1 MDFKKICRFVII
13 LWIWKR
19 FTDLNFFR
27 RFDKDLT
34 ISYYFVD
41 WKKICRFLIFLS
53 TWKRLLHLKLFHVL
67 KWFIHSKNTCGYE
80 KYLPIW
86 KRVVDLKNICWFG
99 EYILWMTLL
108 GHRTFSFSLFFFYP
122 QLIQTLSL
130 KSIFDLHEEENL
142 TLAIIQFVLWKF
154 MLFYNESVYLL
165 TCVIFTQSCRYFKY
179 HTCIFTGL
187 KNIHRFLIYLRIT
200 ITFVDLSL
208 FCGFEKDLPIW
219 TFYVDLTKIWRFLI
233 ILWIWKRF
241 ADFWFSCRFEKDYS
255 IWNFFGFENDL
266 FIQKTLADMKNIFR
280 FEKELS
286 IWKNI
291 C

>member
-1 MDFKKICRFVII
+1 MDLKKIYRFELFSSIWQRFDDFLLFCGFEKDLSIFNFLVDLKKITPSETFSYFKMIYSFKK
-13 LWIWKR
+13 
-19 FTDLNFFR
+19 
-27 RFDKDLT
+27 
-34 ISYYFVD
+34 
-41 WKKICRFLIFLS
+41 
-53 TWKRLLHLKLFHVL
+53 HL
-67 KWFIHSKNTCGYE
+67 GYE

-142 TLAIIQFVLWKF
+142 TLAIIQFVIWKF

-233 ILWIWKRF
+233 ILRIWKRF